1 MGDKPLMTSRTVR
14 IDEKGS
20 TVIVRTR
27 ATGVLAR
34 LAHDLEIRSTEVR
47 GSATT
52 EGDSW
57 TAEAS
62 LPVASLRVIGARK
75 GDRVDPG
82 VLSADDRAEIERKI
96 REEVFGGKGDI
107 AVRAEGSTRMR
118 GEGAVS
124 IGGSPR
130 GRIRLA
136 QAATEADDGSVS
148 VSGRSEV
155 SLRALGIA
163 DVRGPLNAFRVSD
176 TVEVVYNLRMVA
188 EPA

>member
-1 MGDKPLMTSRTVR
+1 MGDKPPMASRAFR
-14 IDEKGS
+14 IDDKGS
-20 TVIVRTR
+20 TVTIRTR
-27 ATGVLAR
+27 ASGVLAR

-47 GSATT
+47 GSAMT

-57 TAEAS
+57 AAEAS
-62 LPVASLRVIGARK
+62 LPVLSLRVIGARK
-75 GDRVDPG
+75 GDRVDPNE
-82 VLSADDRAEIERKI
+82 LSPDDRAEIERKI
-96 REEVFGGKGDI
+96 REEVFGGRGDI
-107 AVRAEGSTRMR
+107 EVRGEGSTRMR
-118 GEGAVS
+118 GEGAVF
-124 IGGSPR
+124 IGGAPR

-176 TVEVVYNLRMVA
+176 TVEVIYNFRMVDD
-188 EPA
+188 PR